1 MLEKIKK
8 GIGIFS
14 LFWQI
19 LTKRQRVLFFA
30 IFFSIL
36 LGAALETLGVS
47 ILIPFVQAILTPK
60 ELIQKEIIKII
71 LAAIGINDE
80 FGFVVFITVAVIV
93 FYFLKNIYL
102 VLTAYWQQKYR
113 CDVQKYVSVSIL
125 KSYLHYPYS
134 YFIKTNSS
142 ELLRNVITD
151 ADGLMS
157 CINSI
162 FSILT
167 QIFIVLLITI
177 FLFVTDPFIASCLVV
192 SIVFV
197 LLVPIVILGR
207 PIRQTGI
214 RLRENAAACYKSALQ
229 AISGIKEIIMY
240 GKQDFFSAEYESSYK
255 KKADNDIR
263 SCVYTSLPGRLIEAI
278 CISALALSLCI
289 KRTGGSLNV
298 AMIAQLSAFAMAAF
312 KLLPSVSTIS
322 QSFNTL
328 ILSYPVLSSV
338 HNNINNK
345 VAKLLLNNSSKNAV
359 RFTNFTNQIKFQ
371 NVAFHYENKEKVI
384 FSNVNVTI
392 NKGDVVGI
400 VGPSGAG
407 KTTFVDV
414 LLGLLKNTE
423 GKILVDGVDLDD
435 ENIVNWRSKI
445 AYVPQTAYLIDD
457 TILANVAFGQ
467 KEIDEKLVSDVLK
480 EAMLQDY
487 INNLP
492 EGVNTVVG
500 ERGVAMSGGQRQRL
514 SIARALYTKPE
525 IIVFDEATSAL
536 DEKTEK
542 EIMESVDNLI
552 GKQTLFIIA
561 HRLSTLKKC
570 TKILQIENG
579 KVLQKES
586 L

>member
-19 LTKRQRVLFFA
+19 LAKRQQLLFFT

-60 ELIQKEIIKII
+60 ELMQKEIVKNILGTIK
-71 LAAIGINDE
+71 INDE
-80 FGFVVFITVAVIV
+80 LEFVVFVTVTVIV
-93 FYFLKNIYL
+93 FYFIKNIYL

-167 QIFIVLLITI
+167 QFFIVFLITV
-177 FLFVTDPFIASCLVV
+177 FLFITDPFIASCLVI
-192 SIVFV
+192 SIIFV

-207 PIRQTGI
+207 PIRKTGI
-214 RLRENAAACYKSALQ
+214 KLRENAAACYKNALQ

-240 GKQDFFSAEYESSYK
+240 GKQDFFSAEYEASYK

-289 KRTGGSLNV
+289 KRTGGSLDV

-328 ILSYPVLSSV
+328 ILSYPVLTSV
-338 HNNINNK
+338 HNNISNK
-345 VAKLLLNNSSKNAV
+345 ENRLLLTNSSGKTV
-359 RFTNFTNQIKFQ
+359 NFSKQIRYE
-371 NVAFHYENKEKVI
+371 NVAFHYENNEKII

-423 GKILVDGVDLDD
+423 GKIFVDGVVLDD
-435 ENIVNWRSKI
+435 ENIVNWRSTI

-525 IIVFDEATSAL
+525 IIVVDEPTSEL

-542 EIMESVDNLI
+542 EIMDSVDNLI

-570 TKILQIENG
+570 TKILKIENG
-579 KVLQKES
+579 KVLQSDS
-586 L
+586 LQK

>member
-19 LTKRQRVLFFA
+19 LAKRQQLLFFT

-60 ELIQKEIIKII
+60 ELMQKEIVKNILGTIK
-71 LAAIGINDE
+71 INDE
-80 FGFVVFITVAVIV
+80 LEFVVFVTVTVIV
-93 FYFLKNIYL
+93 FYFIKNIYL

-167 QIFIVLLITI
+167 QFFIVFLITV
-177 FLFVTDPFIASCLVV
+177 FLFITDPFIASCLVI
-192 SIVFV
+192 SIIFV

-207 PIRQTGI
+207 PIRKTGI
-214 RLRENAAACYKSALQ
+214 KLRENAAACYKNALQ

-240 GKQDFFSAEYESSYK
+240 GKQDFFSAEYEASYK

-289 KRTGGSLNV
+289 KRTGGSLDV

-328 ILSYPVLSSV
+328 ILSYPVLTSV
-338 HNNINNK
+338 HNNISNK
-345 VAKLLLNNSSKNAV
+345 ENRLLLTNSSGKTV
-359 RFTNFTNQIKFQ
+359 NFSKQIRYE
-371 NVAFHYENKEKVI
+371 NVAFHYENNEKII

-423 GKILVDGVDLDD
+423 GKIFVDGVVLDD
-435 ENIVNWRSKI
+435 ENIVNWRSTI

-542 EIMESVDNLI
+542 EIMDSVDNLI

-570 TKILQIENG
+570 TKILKIENG
-579 KVLQKES
+579 KVLQSDS
-586 L
+586 LQK

>member
-19 LTKRQRVLFFA
+19 LTKKQRILFFA

-36 LGAALETLGVS
+36 VGASLETIGVS
-47 ILIPFVQAILTPK
+47 ILIPFIQAILTPT
-60 ELIQKEIIKII
+60 ELMQKEIINSI
-71 LAAIGINDE
+71 LHKIGIINE
-80 FGFVVFITVAVIV
+80 SGFILFITIFVIC

-113 CDVQKYVSVSIL
+113 CDVQRYVSVSIL
-125 KSYLHYPYS
+125 NSYLHYPYS
-134 YFIKTNSS
+134 FFIKTNSS
-142 ELLRNVITD
+142 ELLRNVISD
-151 ADGLMS
+151 ADGLMN

-167 QIFIVLLITI
+167 QLFIVLLITI
-177 FLFVTDPFIASCLVV
+177 FLFVTDPFIASCLLV

-197 LLVPIVILGR
+197 LLVPVVILGR
-207 PIRQTGI
+207 PIRKTGV
-214 RLRENAAACYKSALQ
+214 RLRENAAACYKNALQ
-229 AISGIKEIIMY
+229 SLNGIKEIIMY
-240 GKQDFFSAEYESSYK
+240 GKQDYFSSEYEASYR
-255 KKADNDIR
+255 KKANNDIR
-263 SCVYTSLPGRLIEAI
+263 SCVYSSLPGRLIEAI

-289 KRTGGSLNV
+289 KRTGGSLDV

-322 QSFNTL
+322 QSFNNL
-328 ILSYPVLSSV
+328 ILSYPVLTSV
-338 HNNINNK
+338 HNNVTNYTSNKFIANQNGDKQEINFLRNI
-345 VAKLLLNNSSKNAV
+345 
-359 RFTNFTNQIKFQ
+359 RFE
-371 NVAFHYENKEKVI
+371 NVAFHYENKEKYI
-384 FSNVNVTI
+384 FSDVNISI

-423 GKILVDGVDLDD
+423 GKIFVDDVILEED
-435 ENIVNWRSKI
+435 NIVNWRSKI

-467 KEIDEKLVSDVLK
+467 KDIDENLVNKVLK
-480 EAMLQDY
+480 EAMLEDY
-487 INNLP
+487 TTSLP
-492 EGVNTVVG
+492 EGVKTVVG

-514 SIARALYTKPE
+514 SIARALYTQPE

-542 EIMESVDNLI
+542 EIMESIDNLI

-570 TKILQIENG
+570 TKILKIENG
-579 KVLQKES
+579 KIIQSES

>member
-1 MLEKIKK
+1 MLDKIKK

-14 LFWQI
+14 LFWQV
-19 LTKRQRVLFFA
+19 LTKKQRILFFT

-60 ELIQKEIIKII
+60 ELMQKEIVKNILGTIK
-71 LAAIGINDE
+71 INDE
-80 FGFVVFITVAVIV
+80 LEFVVFVTVTVIV
-93 FYFLKNIYL
+93 FYFIKNIYL

-167 QIFIVLLITI
+167 QFFIVFLITV
-177 FLFVTDPFIASCLVV
+177 FLFITDPFIASCLVI
-192 SIVFV
+192 SIIFV

-207 PIRQTGI
+207 PIRKTGI
-214 RLRENAAACYKSALQ
+214 KLRENAAACYKNALQ

-240 GKQDFFSAEYESSYK
+240 GKQDFFSAEYEASYK

-278 CISALALSLCI
+278 CISALALSLCM
-289 KRTGGSLNV
+289 KRTGGSLDV

-328 ILSYPVLSSV
+328 ILSYPVLTSV
-338 HNNINNK
+338 HNNISNK
-345 VAKLLLNNSSKNAV
+345 ENRLLLTNSSGKTV
-359 RFTNFTNQIKFQ
+359 NFSKQIRYE
-371 NVAFHYENKEKVI
+371 NVAFHYENNEKII

-423 GKILVDGVDLDD
+423 GKIFVDGVVLDD

-570 TKILQIENG
+570 TKILKIENG
-579 KVLQKES
+579 KVLQSDS
-586 L
+586 LQK

>member
-19 LTKRQRVLFFA
+19 LTKKQRILFFA

-36 LGAALETLGVS
+36 VGASLETIGVS
-47 ILIPFVQAILTPK
+47 ILIPFIQAILTPI
-60 ELIQKEIIKII
+60 ELMQKEIINSI
-71 LAAIGINDE
+71 LHKIGIINE
-80 FGFVVFITVAVIV
+80 SGFILFITISVIC

-125 KSYLHYPYS
+125 NSYLHHPYS
-134 YFIKTNSS
+134 FFIKTNSS
-142 ELLRNVITD
+142 ELLRNVISD
-151 ADGLMS
+151 ADGLMN

-177 FLFVTDPFIASCLVV
+177 FLFVTDPFIASCLLV

-197 LLVPIVILGR
+197 LLVPVVILGR
-207 PIRQTGI
+207 PIRKTGV
-214 RLRENAAACYKSALQ
+214 RLRENAASCYKNALQ
-229 AISGIKEIIMY
+229 SLNGIKEIIMY
-240 GKQDFFSAEYESSYK
+240 GKQDYFSSEYEASYR
-255 KKADNDIR
+255 KKANNDIR

-289 KRTGGSLNV
+289 KRTGGSLDV
-298 AMIAQLSAFAMAAF
+298 AMIAQLSAFAMATF

-322 QSFNTL
+322 QSFNNL
-328 ILSYPVLSSV
+328 ILSYPVLTSV
-338 HNNINNK
+338 HSNVTTSNKFIANQNGNKKEINFLRNI
-345 VAKLLLNNSSKNAV
+345 
-359 RFTNFTNQIKFQ
+359 RFE
-371 NVAFHYENKEKVI
+371 NVAFHYEGKEKNI
-384 FSNVNVTI
+384 FSDVNISI

-423 GKILVDGVDLDD
+423 GKISVDDVILD
-435 ENIVNWRSKI
+435 ENNIVNWRSKI

-457 TILANVAFGQ
+457 TILSNVAFGQ
-467 KEIDEKLVSDVLK
+467 KEINEDLVNRVLD
-480 EAMLQDY
+480 EAMLKDY
-487 INNLP
+487 ITNLSN
-492 EGVNTVVG
+492 GVNTVVG

-514 SIARALYTKPE
+514 SIARALYTQPE

-542 EIMESVDNLI
+542 EIMESIDNLI

-570 TKILQIENG
+570 TKILKIENG
-579 KVLQKES
+579 KVLQKGS

>member
-1 MLEKIKK
+1 MLDKIKK

-14 LFWQI
+14 LFWQV
-19 LTKRQRVLFFA
+19 LTKKQRILFFA

-36 LGAALETLGVS
+36 IGAALETLGVS

-60 ELIQKEIIKII
+60 ELMQNENVKNMLE
-71 LAAIGINDE
+71 LIGTHDE
-80 FGFVVFITVAVIV
+80 LVFVVFVTVAVIV
-93 FYFLKNIYL
+93 FYFIKNIYH

-113 CDVQKYVSVSIL
+113 CEVQKYVSVSVL
-125 KSYLHYPYS
+125 TSYLHYPYS
-134 YFIKTNSS
+134 FFIKTNSS
-142 ELLRNVITD
+142 ELLRNVISD
-151 ADGLMS
+151 ADGLMN

-167 QIFIVLLITI
+167 QSFIVLLITI
-177 FLFVTDPFIASCLVV
+177 FLFITDPFIASCLVV
-192 SIVFV
+192 SIIFV
-197 LLVPIVILGR
+197 LFVPIVILSR
-207 PIRQTGI
+207 PIRKTGI
-214 RLRENAAACYKSALQ
+214 KLRENGVACIKNALQ
-229 AISGIKEIIMY
+229 SLNGIKEIIMY
-240 GKQDFFSAEYESSYK
+240 GKQDFFSAEYEASYK

-263 SCVYTSLPGRLIEAI
+263 SCVYTSLPGRLIETI

-289 KRTGGSLNV
+289 KRTGGSLDV
-298 AMIAQLSAFAMAAF
+298 AMVAQLSAFAMAAF

-322 QSFNTL
+322 QSFNAL
-328 ILSYPVLSSV
+328 ILSYPVLTSV
-338 HNNINNK
+338 HNNIRNNK
-345 VAKLLLNNSSKNAV
+345 KRLLLTNSSKETV
-359 RFTNFTNQIKFQ
+359 NFSKQIKFE
-371 NVAFHYENKEKVI
+371 NVAFHYENNEKII
-384 FSNVNVTI
+384 FSNVNISI

-423 GKILVDGVDLDD
+423 GKIFVDDVILDD
-435 ENIVNWRSKI
+435 DNIVNWRSKI
-445 AYVPQTAYLIDD
+445 AYVPQTAYLMDD

-467 KEIDEKLVSDVLK
+467 KNIDEKLVNDVLK

-487 INNLP
+487 ITSLP
-492 EGVNTVVG
+492 LGVNTVVG

-542 EIMESVDNLI
+542 EIMESIDSLI
-552 GKQTLFIIA
+552 GKKTLVLIA
-561 HRLSTLKKC
+561 HRTSTLREC
-570 TKILQIENG
+570 NRLLEINNG
-579 KVLQKES
+579 TIKEKGEVQ
-586 L
+586 

>member
-8 GIGIFS
+8 GLGIFS

-19 LTKRQRVLFFA
+19 LTKKQKILFFV
-30 IFFSIL
+30 IFVSIL
-36 LGAALETLGVS
+36 IGAAFETLGVS

-60 ELIQKEIIKII
+60 ELMGNERIKKILQIIQIDNEFEFVI
-71 LAAIGINDE
+71 L
-80 FGFVVFITVAVIV
+80 VTLTVIV
-93 FYFLKNIYL
+93 FYLLKNVYL

-113 CDVQKYVSVSIL
+113 CNVQKYVSVSVL
-125 KSYLHYPYS
+125 NSYLHCPYS
-134 YFIKTNSS
+134 FFIKNNSS
-142 ELLRNVITD
+142 ELLRNVIND
-151 ADGLMS
+151 ADGLMN

-167 QIFIVLLITI
+167 QFFIVLLITL
-177 FLFVTDPFIASCLVV
+177 FLFITDPFIASCLVV
-192 SIVFV
+192 SVIFV
-197 LLVPIVILGR
+197 LLGPIVILGR
-207 PIRQTGI
+207 PIRKTGVK
-214 RLRENAAACYKSALQ
+214 LRENAAACYKTALQ
-229 AISGIKEIIMY
+229 SLNGIKEIIMY
-240 GKQDFFSAEYESSYK
+240 GKQDYFSAEYEAAYK
-255 KKADNDIR
+255 KKSENDIR
-263 SCVYTSLPGRLIEAI
+263 SCVYTSLPSRLIETI

-289 KRTGGSLNV
+289 KRSSGSLDIT
-298 AMIAQLSAFAMAAF
+298 MIAQLSAFAMAAF
-312 KLLPSVSTIS
+312 KLLPSVSAIS
-322 QSFNTL
+322 QALNNL
-328 ILSYPVLSSV
+328 ILSYPVLTSINS
-338 HNNINNK
+338 NI
-345 VAKLLLNNSSKNAV
+345 
-359 RFTNFTNQIKFQ
+359 TNFNSKILTLDSKKNEKNFIFSKDIRLEKLE
-371 NVAFHYENKEKVI
+371 FHYENNNQLI
-384 FSNVNVTI
+384 FSNVNITI

-423 GKILVDGVDLDD
+423 GKIIVDGVRLDD
-435 ENIVNWRSKI
+435 ENMSNWRSKI
-445 AYVPQTAYLIDD
+445 AYVPQIAYLIDD

-467 KEIDEKLVSDVLK
+467 KSVDENLVNSVLR

-487 INNLP
+487 VTNLP
-492 EGVNTVVG
+492 NGVNTVIG
-500 ERGVAMSGGQRQRL
+500 ERGVSMSGGQRQRL

-542 EIMESVDNLI
+542 EIMESIDNLI

-570 TKILQIENG
+570 TKILKIENG
-579 KVLQKES
+579 KIIQSES